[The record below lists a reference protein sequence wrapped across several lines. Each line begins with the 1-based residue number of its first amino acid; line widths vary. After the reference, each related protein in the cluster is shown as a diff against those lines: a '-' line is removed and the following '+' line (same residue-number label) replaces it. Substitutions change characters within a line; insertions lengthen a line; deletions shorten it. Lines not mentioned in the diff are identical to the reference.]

1 MGFVRPDAH
10 DVFISYA
17 QVAEPD
23 WVRAFRQKLQEHLDR
38 ELHQAGAASIF
49 WDRQEL
55 AGDSPL
61 SAEITQALSN
71 AATLVIVLSGAY
83 LDRPW
88 CRKKRETF
96 FNLAGT
102 SSGRAFI
109 VLLENVPQ
117 EQRPPEIQAMEVL
130 GFPFCEQHPESDNPT
145 VTRPLPVTGTTF
157 DARIRE
163 LAGRIASRLR
173 SFEKDRVSAAPS
185 QSAGRSRLG
194 GAKVFLADGVAGHP
208 LLKDLEAD
216 RITVRTW
223 LADHGVTVLP
233 ERAGSLFEAF
243 YQNRDECQATVEG
256 LIKDA
261 AIFVQLLGRKGD
273 DDGYESW
280 LCERAKAAGK
290 VLGKDL
296 LLWRAKSLTLESV
309 KGEQHRELVFGEQVE
324 CSDLNVEFLPHLKE
338 LIEAAERA
346 REAAR
351 RANASLSGVPAP
363 SGGDVPKGR
372 VLVDAA
378 AEDCELVEKL
388 RKQLREKGLEYE
400 PAQDEQDFAEMA
412 GEFAGI
418 AFTFGACSE
427 DSGQSASE
435 GHAPVP
441 VEGGNTKAAAG
452 RRVSR
457 RIPAGTPGNQRHG
470 RDHRWRSRVAGSI
483 HPEDSGGGDMSSATS
498 IGRAPYPGLRP
509 FQLEDAELFFG
520 RETQINEMLTRI
532 ENQPDFRFLAVI
544 GASGSGKS
552 SLVRAGLLP
561 ALAQGFLLGLRPSGH
576 S

>member
-17 QVAEPD
+17 QVAEPE
-23 WVRAFRQKLQEHLDR
+23 WVRAFRQKLQDHLDR
-38 ELHQAGAASIF
+38 ALHQAGAASIF

-88 CRKKRETF
+88 CRKERESF

-102 SSGRAFI
+102 SSGRAFV
-109 VLLENVPQ
+109 VLLENVPL

-130 GFPFCEQHPESDNPT
+130 GFPFWEQHPESDKPA

-163 LAGRIASRLR
+163 LAGRIALRLR
-173 SFEKDRVSAAPS
+173 NFEKDRVPAAPS

-194 GAKVFLADGVAGHP
+194 GARVFLADGVAGHP

-216 RITVRTW
+216 RVTVRTW
-223 LADHGVTVLP
+223 LADHSVTVLP
-233 ERAGSLFEAF
+233 EKAGSLFEAF
-243 YQNRDECQATVEG
+243 YQNRDECQATVED
-256 LIKDA
+256 LLKDA

-280 LCERAKAAGK
+280 LCERAKAVGK

-296 LLWRAKSLTLESV
+296 LLWRAKSLTLESI
-309 KGEQHRELVFGEQVE
+309 KGEQHRALVFGELVE
-324 CSDLNVEFLPHLKE
+324 SSDLNVEFLPHLKE
-338 LIEAAERA
+338 LIESAERA

-351 RANASLSGVPAP
+351 RASASL
-363 SGGDVPKGR
+363 GDVPATAGGDAPKRR

-378 AEDCELVEKL
+378 AEDCDLIEKL
-388 RKQLREKGLEYE
+388 RKQLREQGLEYE
-400 PAQDEQDFAEMA
+400 PAQDERDFAEMA

-418 AFTFGACSE
+418 AFTFGVCSE
-427 DSGQSASE
+427 DWAKSRLKATRPYRLKAATQKRPRVGVYRAASE
-435 GHAPVP
+435 RELPGTSGMDVIID
-441 VEGGNTKAAAG
+441 GD
-452 RRVSR
+452 
-457 RIPAGTPGNQRHG
+457 PA
-470 RDHRWRSRVAGSI
+470 S
-483 HPEDSGGGDMSSATS
+483 
-498 IGRAPYPGLRP
+498 
-509 FQLEDAELFFG
+509 
-520 RETQINEMLTRI
+520 
-532 ENQPDFRFLAVI
+532 
-544 GASGSGKS
+544 
-552 SLVRAGLLP
+552 
-561 ALAQGFLLGLRPSGH
+561 LAQYIQKIQEVAS
-576 S
+576 